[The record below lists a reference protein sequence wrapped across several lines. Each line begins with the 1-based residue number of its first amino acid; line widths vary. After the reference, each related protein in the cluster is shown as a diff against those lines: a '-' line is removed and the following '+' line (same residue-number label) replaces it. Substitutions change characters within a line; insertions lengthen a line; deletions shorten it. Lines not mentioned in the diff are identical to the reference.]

1 MNGPL
6 PKFRTYKM
14 VFFHQNLVKV
24 HTKIQDLHEGLSF
37 HQKLLRDLTKIH
49 DIQKIQLGGS
59 FFHQN
64 LVADSTKIQ
73 NIQEGLSFFDKNL
86 VADRTEFQDLQQ
98 GLSVSPE
105 FGRRPYQNSNI
116 QEGLSFSPEFGCR
129 PYQISGHRGESFFF
143 TRIWLQTVPKFKT
156 YRRVFLIHQNQVR
169 DRTKIHDTLVTQP
182 MLQPTPN

>member
-73 NIQEGLSFFDKNL
+73 NI
-86 VADRTEFQDLQQ
+86 
-98 GLSVSPE
+98 
-105 FGRRPYQNSNI
+105 
-116 QEGLSFSPEFGCR
+116 
-129 PYQISGHRGESFFF
+129 
-143 TRIWLQTVPKFKT
+143 
-156 YRRVFLIHQNQVR
+156 
-169 DRTKIHDTLVTQP
+169 
-182 MLQPTPN
+182 

>member
-73 NIQEGLSFFDKNL
+73 NIQEGPSFFDKNL

-105 FGRRPYQNSNI
+105 FGRRPYQNSKHT
-116 QEGLSFSPEFGCR
+116 GGSFL
-129 PYQISGHRGESFFF
+129 F
-143 TRIWLQTVPKFKT
+143 TRIRSETVPKFMT
-156 YRRVFLIHQNQVR
+156 HQSLSLCCNR
-169 DRTKIHDTLVTQP
+169 HRIKRS
-182 MLQPTPN
+182 